1 MTDTV
6 TTRPLVVIDNYDS
19 FTYNLVSML
28 QGLANQHNIAETVV
42 VYRNNQ
48 VTVDELIALKPAR
61 IVISPGP
68 GHPANPADFGV
79 CQAIIENQAQ
89 LNCPIIGVCL
99 GHQGIATVFGGQVLR
114 APTIVHGKSSLV
126 QWDDTTDGQAL
137 FNGLDN
143 PFLAMRYHSL
153 VVDDTTL
160 PPTLQVLARLQTTQA
175 DNGLIMALKHRQL
188 PIYGVQ
194 FHPESIGTPM
204 GERLLLNLLT
214 L

>member
-1 MTDTV
+1 MTPSV
-6 TTRPLVVIDNYDS
+6 ATRPLVVIDNYDS

-28 QGLANQHNIAETVV
+28 QGLATQHAIPETVV

-48 VTVDELIALKPAR
+48 ITMDELLALRPAR

-79 CQAIIENQAQ
+79 CRDIIERQSE
-89 LNCPIIGVCL
+89 LNCPVIGVCL

-126 QWDDTTDGQAL
+126 HWDETDGQAL
-137 FNGLDN
+137 FNGLEN

-153 VVDDTTL
+153 VVDEGSF
-160 PPTLQVLARLQTTQA
+160 PPTLQVLARLQTTQH
-175 DNGLIMALKHRQL
+175 DNGLIMALKHRER

-194 FHPESIGTPM
+194 FHPESIGTPS
-204 GERLLLNLLT
+204 GERLLLNLLN